1 MNALDFINYCKDK
14 TEEELKDI
22 EIQGWWEVDNI
33 EGDMEDQDIPVDE
46 FTREEKRNILH
57 NTIVDFGDCTT
68 EEINNQL
75 YAAVA
80 DLHDTKQNAKQDEI

>member
-14 TEEELKDI
+14 TEEELQDI

-33 EGDMEDQDIPVDE
+33 ERDMEDQDIPVDE
-46 FTREEKRNILH
+46 FTREEKRSILH

>member
-14 TEEELKDI
+14 TEEELQDI

-33 EGDMEDQDIPVDE
+33 ERDMEDQDIPVDE

-68 EEINNQL
+68 EEINDQL

>member
-14 TEEELKDI
+14 TEDELKDI

-33 EGDMEDQDIPVDE
+33 ERDMEDQDIPVDE
-46 FTREEKRNILH
+46 FTSEEKRDILH

-68 EEINNQL
+68 EEINDRL

-80 DLHDTKQNAKQDEI
+80 DLHDTKQNANDDEI